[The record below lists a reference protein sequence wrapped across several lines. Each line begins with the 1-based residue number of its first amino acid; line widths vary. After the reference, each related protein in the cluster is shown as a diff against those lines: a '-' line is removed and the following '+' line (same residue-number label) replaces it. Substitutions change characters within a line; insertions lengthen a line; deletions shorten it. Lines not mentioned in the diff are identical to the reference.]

1 MFINHDRT
9 QQSVSSLDLM
19 APEIQNFSDRRDLQ
33 GRPNHM
39 LRWVTAI
46 AAVLVIGHL
55 VFQPA
60 ELGTRPSRMQ
70 PKEHLPWWCAD
81 ASSPDCQPPARSRT
95 TSPTAAGRAQNAAHS
110 AISRRR
116 FSIRSPR

>member
-19 APEIQNFSDRRDLQ
+19 APEIQNVSDLRDLQ

-60 ELGTRPSRMQ
+60 ELGTQ
-70 PKEHLPWWCAD
+70 AV
-81 ASSPDCQPPARSRT
+81 A
-95 TSPTAAGRAQNAAHS
+95 NAAEGTP
-110 AISRRR
+110 AVVVR
-116 FSIRSPR
+116 

>member
-1 MFINHDRT
+1 MFINQDRT

-19 APEIQNFSDRRDLQ
+19 APEIQNFDLRDLQ

-60 ELGTRPSRMQ
+60 ELGTQ
-70 PKEHLPWWCAD
+70 TVA
-81 ASSPDCQPPARSRT
+81 
-95 TSPTAAGRAQNAAHS
+95 NAAEGTP
-110 AISRRR
+110 AVVVR
-116 FSIRSPR
+116 

>member
-9 QQSVSSLDLM
+9 QQSVSSLDLI
-19 APEIQNFSDRRDLQ
+19 APEIQNFSVLRDLQ

-60 ELGTRPSRMQ
+60 EQGTQ
-70 PKEHLPWWCAD
+70 TVAYAAEGT
-81 ASSPDCQPPARSRT
+81 PAVAVR
-95 TSPTAAGRAQNAAHS
+95 
-110 AISRRR
+110 
-116 FSIRSPR
+116 